1 MDEESLSTVSEPEVF
16 QSTDSVSEKAWFE
29 ECVLEPL
36 PATSPFDPCSSLLE
50 GSLVCCLGT
59 ASARS
64 SRMRLRNSRF

>member
-16 QSTDSVSEKAWFE
+16 QSTDSVSEKVWFE
-29 ECVLEPL
+29 ERALEPL
-36 PATSPFDPCSSLLE
+36 PVTSPFDPCSSLLE
-50 GSLVCCLGT
+50 RSLVCCLGT